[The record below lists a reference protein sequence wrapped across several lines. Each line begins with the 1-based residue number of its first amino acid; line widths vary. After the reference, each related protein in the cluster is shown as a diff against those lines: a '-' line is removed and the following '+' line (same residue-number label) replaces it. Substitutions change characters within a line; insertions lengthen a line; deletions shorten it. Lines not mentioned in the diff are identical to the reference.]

1 MSATTKTIT
10 VINCDL
16 CGDEIHMDD
25 LSHDDTAD
33 ALADAYFAGRPR
45 RGRKLNPAVRAVPV
59 TWATQADAL
68 VADAL
73 VTSLQLADLAA
84 GREPVESAVIRE
96 VRRRREEMAAAEVR
110 AGRRGTP

>member
-1 MSATTKTIT
+1 MTTSPTSGPDARAHEQFAA
-10 VINCDL
+10 DL
-16 CGDEIHMDD
+16 RERG
-25 LSHDDTAD
+25 LKDDTAD

-45 RGRKLNPAVRAVPV
+45 RGRKLRQPES
-59 TWATQADAL
+59 
-68 VADAL
+68 ADAL